1 MEVKPKPY
9 QGGARLLR
17 FGAIAGVV
25 GLVITG
31 VSMVMAPRRTL
42 FAYLTAYEWAMSLV
56 LGALIFVLVANVMKA
71 RWHTV
76 IRRVPESIAATV
88 PLLALLF
95 IPIAIGVNQLY
106 LWAAPPPDLDTHM
119 QHLLEHKAAWLNV
132 PGFLIRAVFYLVV
145 WAVFALLLRTWSV
158 RQDADRDPIWTLRSR
173 WLSGAG
179 IPALAI
185 TLTFAAFDWFM
196 SLTPEWI
203 SAVYGVYVFAG
214 GFQAAFALIILLVRR
229 LETVG
234 VLAGRVKPSH
244 YHALGKLLFSFTI
257 FWAYIAFSQYFI
269 IWIGNL
275 PEEVTWWMPRTAG
288 WAAVSVF
295 LVLARFAIPFF
306 LMLPK
311 NVKRNGSLSAGIS
324 AWILVM
330 HWVDAYWLIMP
341 TLNPE
346 GPSPHIAD
354 LGALLFVGG
363 VGSMALAW
371 VMRRAAPVAE
381 GDPSYAHSLRYSTF

>member
-1 MEVKPKPY
+1 M
-9 QGGARLLR
+9 RI
-17 FGAIAGVV
+17 GAIAGLV
-25 GLVITG
+25 GLVITAASLA
-31 VSMVMAPRRTL
+31 VVPRRTL
-42 FAYLTAYEWAMSLV
+42 FAYLAAYEWGMSLV
-56 LGALIFVLVANVMKA
+56 LGALIFVFVGHVMKA
-71 RWHTV
+71 RWWAV
-76 IRRVPESIAATV
+76 IRRVPESIASLA

-95 IPIAIGVNQLY
+95 VPIAVGVHQLY
-106 LWAAPPPDLDTHM
+106 LWASPPADLDAHLH
-119 QHLLEHKAAWLNV
+119 HLLEHKAGYLNV
-132 PGFLIRAVFYLVV
+132 PGFIGRAVVYLVV
-145 WAVFALLLRTWSV
+145 WAVFALVLRTWSV
-158 RQDADRDPIWTLRSR
+158 RQDADHDPMWTVRAR
-173 WLSGAG
+173 RLSGAG
-179 IPALAI
+179 IPALAL

-214 GFQAAFALIILLVRR
+214 GFQAAFALVILLVRR

-234 VLAGRVKPSH
+234 VLAGKVKPSH
-244 YHALGKLLFSFTI
+244 YHALGKLLFSFTV

-288 WAAVSVF
+288 WAVMSVF
-295 LVLARFAIPFF
+295 VLLARFAIPFF

-324 AWILVM
+324 GWVLAA
-330 HWVDAYWLIMP
+330 HWVDAYWLVLP
-341 TLNPE
+341 ALNPE
-346 GPSPHIAD
+346 GPAPHIAD

-363 VGSMALAW
+363 VGSAALAW

-381 GDPSYAHSLRYSTF
+381 GDPEYAHSLRYSTF